1 MISGA
6 SLLLY
11 VLFFEGGGLV
21 FFFRA
26 RRTWNFDLLDTL
38 KIIPVLKSISF

>member
-11 VLFFEGGGLV
+11 VLFFEGRGLV
-21 FFFRA
+21 FFLEREEQE
-26 RRTWNFDLLDTL
+26 
-38 KIIPVLKSISF
+38 ISIYWIF

>member
-11 VLFFEGGGLV
+11 VLFFEGRGLV
-21 FFFRA
+21 FFFLEREEQG
-26 RRTWNFDLLDTL
+26 
-38 KIIPVLKSISF
+38 ISIY